1 MKCIRKLKT
10 GKVIRM
16 NDKAARVL
24 VSHGKAE
31 YVAKHVWREEG
42 RKYK

>member
-24 VSHGKAE
+24 VSYGKAE
-31 YVAKHVWREEG
+31 YVTKHVWREEG